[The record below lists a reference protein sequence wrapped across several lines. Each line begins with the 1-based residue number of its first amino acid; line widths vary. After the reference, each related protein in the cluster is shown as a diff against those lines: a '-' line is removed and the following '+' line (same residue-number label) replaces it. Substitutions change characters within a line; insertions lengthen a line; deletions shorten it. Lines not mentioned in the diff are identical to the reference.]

1 MCHNTR
7 TSSIES
13 RMGKQEFQTGQNT
26 IDLGRLDDDHEAEV
40 K

>member
-1 MCHNTR
+1 MW
-7 TSSIES
+7 
-13 RMGKQEFQTGQNT
+13 KQEFQTGQNT